1 MAITDMKGTVATTTG
16 LINEKP
22 ATPKVPNM
30 SKIKMPTNKEVRST
44 EKPIR
49 KTPVRT
55 VAQPKQVTANLAQKI
70 EGLTDEDKATLGIVL
85 SPSVSKVISKIAPDV
100 KPLLD
105 QFTKDE
111 ENVILPVSLVKNFAN
126 RKYGGQTE
134 QESLQ
139 SFVNDLSGQM
149 ETQQTNVPPDNQM
162 VAQSNTPEQAESGMD
177 FNSIDSDISPQNME
191 TV

>member
-16 LINEKP
+16 MVNQKP
-22 ATPKVPNM
+22 MTHNVHDM
-30 SKIKMPTNKEVRST
+30 SKIKMPIKKQVAAPQ
-44 EKPIR
+44 KPA
-49 KTPVRT
+49 RT
-55 VAQPKQVTANLAQKI
+55 VAQTKPVTTDLAKKI
-70 EGLTDEDKATLGIVL
+70 QGLTDEDKATLGIVL
-85 SPSVSKVISKIAPDV
+85 SPSVSKVIGKIAPEV

-134 QESLQ
+134 QDSLK
-139 SFVNDLSGQM
+139 SFVNDLAGQM
-149 ETQQTNVPPDNQM
+149 ETQTTNVPPDNQM
-162 VAQSNTPEQAESGMD
+162 VAQNNIPEQAESGMS

>member
-1 MAITDMKGTVATTTG
+1 M
-16 LINEKP
+16 
-22 ATPKVPNM
+22 
-30 SKIKMPTNKEVRST
+30 
-44 EKPIR
+44 
-49 KTPVRT
+49 
-55 VAQPKQVTANLAQKI
+55 
-70 EGLTDEDKATLGIVL
+70 
-85 SPSVSKVISKIAPDV
+85 
-100 KPLLD
+100 D

-134 QESLQ
+134 QDSLK
-139 SFVNDLSGQM
+139 SFVNDLAGQM

>member
-16 LINEKP
+16 MVNQKP
-22 ATPKVPNM
+22 VTPNVPDM
-30 SKIKMPTNKEVRST
+30 SKIKMPTKKQVAAPQ
-44 EKPIR
+44 KPA
-49 KTPVRT
+49 RT
-55 VAQPKQVTANLAQKI
+55 VAQTKPVTADLTKKI
-70 EGLTDEDKATLGIVL
+70 QGLTNEDKATLNVVL
-85 SPSVSKVISKIAPDV
+85 SPSVSKVISKIAPEV

-111 ENVILPVSLVKNFAN
+111 ENVVLPVSLVKNFAN

-134 QESLQ
+134 QESLK
-139 SFVNDLSGQM
+139 SFINDLAGQM
-149 ETQQTNVPPDNQM
+149 ETQTTNVPPDNQM
-162 VAQSNTPEQAESGMD
+162 VAQNNIPEQAESGMN

>member
-16 LINEKP
+16 LMNEKP
-22 ATPKVPNM
+22 AAPKVPNM
-30 SKIKMPTNKEVRST
+30 SKMKMPTNKEVRST
-44 EKPIR
+44 ER
-49 KTPVRT
+49 PVRT

-70 EGLTDEDKATLGIVL
+70 EKLTDEDKATLGVVL
-85 SPSVSKVISKIAPDV
+85 SPSVSKVIGKIAPDV

-111 ENVILPVSLVKNFAN
+111 ENVILPVSVVKNFAA
-126 RKYGGQTE
+126 RKYPGNE
-134 QESLQ
+134 QQ
-139 SFVNDLSGQM
+139 SIQNFVSDLAGQM

-162 VAQSNTPEQAESGMD
+162 VAQSNTPEQPESGMD

>member
-16 LINEKP
+16 LMNEKP
-22 ATPKVPNM
+22 APLKVPNM
-30 SKIKMPTNKEVRST
+30 SKIKMPTNREVRST
-44 EKPIR
+44 EKPVR

-55 VAQPKQVTANLAQKI
+55 VAQPKQVTADLAQKI
-70 EGLTDEDKATLGIVL
+70 EGLTDEDKATLGVVL
-85 SPSVSKVISKIAPDV
+85 SPSVSKVIGKIAPEV
-100 KPLLD
+100 KPLLA

-134 QESLQ
+134 QESLK
-139 SFVNDLSGQM
+139 SFVNDLAGQM
-149 ETQQTNVPPDNQM
+149 ETQTTNVPPDNQM
-162 VAQSNTPEQAESGMD
+162 VAQNNIPEQAESGMD

>member
-16 LINEKP
+16 MVNQKP
-22 ATPKVPNM
+22 MTPNVPDM
-30 SKIKMPTNKEVRST
+30 SKIKMPTKKQVAA
-44 EKPIR
+44 PQ
-49 KTPVRT
+49 KTART
-55 VAQPKQVTANLAQKI
+55 VAQTKPVTADLAKKI
-70 EGLTDEDKATLGIVL
+70 QGLTNEDKATLNVVL
-85 SPSVSKVISKIAPDV
+85 SPSVSKVISKIAPEV

-111 ENVILPVSLVKNFAN
+111 ENVVLPVSLVKNFAN
-126 RKYGGQTE
+126 RKYGGKTE
-134 QESLQ
+134 LESLK
-139 SFVNDLSGQM
+139 SFVNDLAGQM

>member
-16 LINEKP
+16 LMNEKP
-22 ATPKVPNM
+22 AAPKVPNM
-30 SKIKMPTNKEVRST
+30 SKMKMPTNREVRST
-44 EKPIR
+44 ER
-49 KTPVRT
+49 PVRT
-55 VAQPKQVTANLAQKI
+55 VAQPKQVTADLAQKI
-70 EGLTDEDKATLGIVL
+70 EGLTDEDKATLGVVL
-85 SPSVSKVISKIAPDV
+85 SPSVSKVIGKIAPEV
-100 KPLLD
+100 KPLLA

-134 QESLQ
+134 QDSLK
-139 SFVNDLSGQM
+139 SFVNDLAGQM

-162 VAQSNTPEQAESGMD
+162 VAQSNTPEQSESGMD

>member
-16 LINEKP
+16 MVNQKP
-22 ATPKVPNM
+22 MTPNVPDM
-30 SKIKMPTNKEVRST
+30 SKIKMPTKKQVAAPQ
-44 EKPIR
+44 KPA
-49 KTPVRT
+49 RT
-55 VAQPKQVTANLAQKI
+55 VAQTKPVTADLAKKI
-70 EGLTDEDKATLGIVL
+70 QGLTNEDKATLNVVL
-85 SPSVSKVISKIAPDV
+85 SPSVSKVISKIAPEV

-111 ENVILPVSLVKNFAN
+111 ENVVLPVSLVKNFAN

-134 QESLQ
+134 EESLQ

-162 VAQSNTPEQAESGMD
+162 VDQNNIPEQAESGID

>member
-16 LINEKP
+16 MVNQKP
-22 ATPKVPNM
+22 MTPNVPDM
-30 SKIKMPTNKEVRST
+30 SKIKMPTKKQVAAPQKS
-44 EKPIR
+44 
-49 KTPVRT
+49 VRT
-55 VAQPKQVTANLAQKI
+55 VTQTKPVTTDLAKKI
-70 EGLTDEDKATLGIVL
+70 QGLTDEDKATLGVVL
-85 SPSVSKVISKIAPDV
+85 SPSVSKVISKIAPEV

-111 ENVILPVSLVKNFAN
+111 ENVVLPVSLVKNFAN

-134 QESLQ
+134 EESLQ

-162 VAQSNTPEQAESGMD
+162 VDQNNIPEQAESGID